1 MMRTLKAKLTH
12 FIIRT
17 GLYRQRGLELS
28 SKCGLFVFVFG
39 EVHGCTGRIVDTFCR
54 FAVNCLS
61 MLASYLC
68 GAFYDILKA
77 IDSESVGSEV
87 LLVIVG

>member
-1 MMRTLKAKLTH
+1 MW
-12 FIIRT
+12 
-17 GLYRQRGLELS
+17 
-28 SKCGLFVFVFG
+28 FVCVCVCVLRDTR
-39 EVHGCTGRIVDTFCR
+39 EHGRIVDTLGR

-61 MLASYLC
+61 IFASYLC
-68 GAFYDILKA
+68 CAFYDILKA